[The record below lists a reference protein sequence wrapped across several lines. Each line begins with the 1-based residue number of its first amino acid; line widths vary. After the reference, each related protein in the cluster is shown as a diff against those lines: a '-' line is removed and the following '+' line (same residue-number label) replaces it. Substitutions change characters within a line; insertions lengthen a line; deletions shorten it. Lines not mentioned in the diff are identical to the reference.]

1 MPLVLSLGRMYCK
14 SGTEPCRKV
23 GLSFIYG
30 GNSVKIIEPATSEE
44 FKKYYNLRYEVLRKP
59 WLQPK
64 GSERDEEEET
74 SLHRMIIDEPNGK
87 AVAVGRLQ
95 FNSIEEAQI
104 RYMAVSDDYQGMGYG
119 SKIVKVLD
127 NIAREKGSRKIILQ
141 SRENAVKFY
150 EKNGYKIIEKS
161 HLLFD
166 EIQHWLMEK
175 ELS

>member
-1 MPLVLSLGRMYCK
+1 M
-14 SGTEPCRKV
+14 E
-23 GLSFIYG
+23 
-30 GNSVKIIEPATSEE
+30 IIEPNTSDE
-44 FKKYYNLRYEVLRKP
+44 FNLYYSLRYEVLRKP
-59 WLQPK
+59 WFQPK
-64 GSERDEEEET
+64 GSERDDGDET

-95 FNSIEEAQI
+95 FNTIEEAQI

-119 SKIVKVLD
+119 SEIVKVLG

-150 EKNGYKIIEKS
+150 EKNGYEIIQKS
-161 HLLFD
+161 YLLFD

>member
-1 MPLVLSLGRMYCK
+1 M
-14 SGTEPCRKV
+14 
-23 GLSFIYG
+23 
-30 GNSVKIIEPATSEE
+30 KIIEPATSEE

-95 FNSIEEAQI
+95 FNTIEEAQI
-104 RYMAVSDDYQGMGYG
+104 RYMAVSDDYQGKGYG
-119 SKIVKVLD
+119 RKMVKALD
-127 NIAREKGSRKIILQ
+127 NIAREKGSQKIILQ

-161 HLLFD
+161 YLLFD

>member
-1 MPLVLSLGRMYCK
+1 
-14 SGTEPCRKV
+14 
-23 GLSFIYG
+23 
-30 GNSVKIIEPATSEE
+30 VKIIEPSTSEE

-74 SLHRMIIDEPNGK
+74 SLHRMIIDESNGK

-127 NIAREKGSRKIILQ
+127 NIAREKGSLKIILQ
-141 SRENAVKFY
+141 SRGNAVKFY

-161 HLLFD
+161 YLLFD

-175 ELS
+175 QLS

>member
-1 MPLVLSLGRMYCK
+1 M
-14 SGTEPCRKV
+14 
-23 GLSFIYG
+23 
-30 GNSVKIIEPATSEE
+30 AEE

-59 WLQPK
+59 WFQPK

-95 FNSIEEAQI
+95 FNTIEEAQI

-119 SKIVKVLD
+119 SKIVNFLD

-161 HLLFD
+161 YLLFD

>member
-1 MPLVLSLGRMYCK
+1 M
-14 SGTEPCRKV
+14 
-23 GLSFIYG
+23 
-30 GNSVKIIEPATSEE
+30 KIIEPNTSDE
-44 FKKYYNLRYEVLRKP
+44 FKIYYNLRYEVLRKP
-59 WLQPK
+59 WFQPK
-64 GSERDEEEET
+64 GSERDDDDAT

-95 FNSIEEAQI
+95 FNTIEEAQI

-119 SKIVKVLD
+119 SKMVNVLD
-127 NIAREKGSRKIILQ
+127 DIAREKGSRKIILQ
-141 SRENAVKFY
+141 SRGNAVKFY

-161 HLLFD
+161 YLLFD

>member
-1 MPLVLSLGRMYCK
+1 MGRMYCQ
-14 SGTEPCRKV
+14 SGTEPCKKG
-23 GLSFIYG
+23 GLSFICG
-30 GNSVKIIEPATSEE
+30 GNQVQIIEPNTSDE
-44 FKKYYNLRYEVLRKP
+44 FKIYYNLRYEVLRKP

-95 FNSIEEAQI
+95 FNTIEEAQI

-161 HLLFD
+161 YLLFD

>member
-1 MPLVLSLGRMYCK
+1 M
-14 SGTEPCRKV
+14 E
-23 GLSFIYG
+23 
-30 GNSVKIIEPATSEE
+30 IIEPNTSDE
-44 FKKYYNLRYEVLRKP
+44 FKIYYNLRYEVLREP
-59 WLQPK
+59 WFQPE
-64 GSERDEEEET
+64 GSERDKEEET
-74 SLHRMIIDEPNGK
+74 SLHRMIIDELNGK

-95 FNSIEEAQI
+95 FNTIEEAQI

-119 SKIVKVLD
+119 SKIVKALD

-141 SRENAVKFY
+141 SRGNAVKFY

-161 HLLFD
+161 YLLFD

>member
-1 MPLVLSLGRMYCK
+1 M
-14 SGTEPCRKV
+14 E
-23 GLSFIYG
+23 
-30 GNSVKIIEPATSEE
+30 IIEPNTSDE
-44 FKKYYNLRYEVLRKP
+44 FKIYYNLRYEVLRKP
-59 WLQPK
+59 WFQPK

-95 FNSIEEAQI
+95 FNTIEEAQI

-119 SKIVKVLD
+119 SKMVNVLD
-127 NIAREKGSRKIILQ
+127 DIAREKGSQKIILQ
-141 SRENAVKFY
+141 SRENALQFY
-150 EKNGYKIIEKS
+150 KSNGYEIVEKT
-161 HLLFD
+161 HLLFG

>member
-1 MPLVLSLGRMYCK
+1 M
-14 SGTEPCRKV
+14 E
-23 GLSFIYG
+23 
-30 GNSVKIIEPATSEE
+30 IIEPNTSTE
-44 FKKYYNLRYEVLRKP
+44 FKIYYNLRYEVLRKP
-59 WLQPK
+59 WFQPK
-64 GSERDEEEET
+64 GSERDDGDET

-119 SKIVKVLD
+119 SKIVKALD

-161 HLLFD
+161 YLLFD

>member
-1 MPLVLSLGRMYCK
+1 M
-14 SGTEPCRKV
+14 E
-23 GLSFIYG
+23 
-30 GNSVKIIEPATSEE
+30 IIEPNTSDE
-44 FKKYYNLRYEVLRKP
+44 FKIYFNLRYEVLRKP

-64 GSERDEEEET
+64 GSERDDGDET

-95 FNSIEEAQI
+95 FNTIEEAQI

-119 SKIVKVLD
+119 SKIVKALD

-141 SRENAVKFY
+141 SRGNAVKFY

-161 HLLFD
+161 YLLFD